1 MQVAPEMLLSDPA
14 HVAHTLT
21 PAKALN
27 QGEKLLDLPLLWED
41 AFCLEILQE
50 TGATLSRGAQRLA
63 TEFSW
68 RCVALEA
75 LTAFIQVGRH
85 IETFIGLRD
94 PMRRNKMTGCWLS
107 FRLSSLRV

>member
-1 MQVAPEMLLSDPA
+1 MLLSDPA

-27 QGEKLLDLPLLWED
+27 QCEKLLDLPLLWDD
-41 AFCLEILQE
+41 AFCLQTLQE

-63 TEFSW
+63 TEFAW

-75 LTAFIQVGRH
+75 LTAYIQVTCLW
-85 IETFIGLRD
+85 I
-94 PMRRNKMTGCWLS
+94 
-107 FRLSSLRV
+107 